1 MKSHRIT
8 AKRLA
13 AVGCMTAA
21 SLVLAAC
28 GSGTSGTSSSST
40 QTTAV
45 FAEGPAAP
53 PNYIFPLA
61 SLQYFSVSNI
71 NQFQVLMFRPLYW
84 FGSNG
89 TVSLNENLSLAN
101 TPQYS
106 NGGKT
111 VTITLKNYKW
121 SDGKPV
127 TSRDIGFWI
136 NLVKAAVAENPG
148 NWAGYVPNLFPDN
161 IASYTLPNSK
171 TIVLNLTRAYSQT
184 YFTYNQL
191 SQLNP
196 LPQHAWD
203 KTSANG
209 TVGNYDST
217 PAGATQVY
225 NFLIN
230 EAKNTATYATNP
242 LWQVVDGPFR
252 LTGFTSTGEVTMVP
266 NPNYSGPVKPTIKKF
281 IELPFTTDT
290 AEFNQLRNPGG
301 GQKIDYGFVPAQ
313 LTNQKNV
320 SGYTF
325 APWTGWQIT
334 YFPLNFSNP
343 KTGPLFNQLYL
354 RQAMQMLVDQPAYIK
369 SIFNGYAYPTY
380 GPIPLKPTSQFLD
393 STELNNPYPYDP
405 TKAVDL
411 LKSHGWQIN
420 ANGTDVCTNPGTG
433 SNQCGAGVASGAKLS
448 FNFEYVSGAQV
459 VQSEVEQLASAW
471 SKAGIHLNLSSKT
484 FNQVLNDAV
493 PCTAGTPC
501 NWDMAFWGGGWIYAP
516 DYYPTGDELWATGAG
531 SNSGAYSNPTADAL
545 IQKTE
550 YAGGTI
556 QDLKNYEDFMTKNLP
571 VIWLPVAYAQLSEIN
586 VNLKGATPQ
595 DPLLNLNPEN
605 WRFN

>member
-1 MKSHRIT
+1 MKSHRLT

-21 SLVLAAC
+21 SLILAAC
-28 GSGTSGTSSSST
+28 GSGTSGGGSST
-40 QTTAV
+40 QTTAT
-45 FAEGPAAP
+45 FAEGPSAP

-61 SLQYFSVSNI
+61 SLQNFSVANI

-89 TVSLNENLSLAN
+89 SVALNEKLSLAN
-101 TPQYS
+101 APVYS
-106 NGGKT
+106 DGGKT
-111 VTITLKNYKW
+111 VTITMKKYMW
-121 SDGKPV
+121 SDGQPV
-127 TSRDIGFWI
+127 TSRDVGFWI
-136 NLVKAAVAENPG
+136 NLVKAAVADNTA
-148 NWAGYVPNLFPDN
+148 NWAGYVPSLFPDN
-161 IASYTLPNSK
+161 IASFDTPNSS
-171 TIVLNLTRAYSQT
+171 TIVLHLTKAYSDN

-203 KTSANG
+203 KTSVTGA
-209 TVGNYDST
+209 VGNYDTT
-217 PAGATQVY
+217 PAGALQVY
-225 NFLIN
+225 KFL
-230 EAKNTATYATNP
+230 AGQAQDTASYATNP
-242 LWQVVDGPFR
+242 LWQVVDGPFK
-252 LTGFTSTGEVTMVP
+252 LTGFTTSGQVTMVP
-266 NPNYSGPVKPTIKKF
+266 NPNYSGPVKPKIKKF

-301 GQKIDYGFVPAQ
+301 GTKIDYGFVPAQ
-313 LTNQKNV
+313 DTNVKNV

-325 APWTGWQIT
+325 APWAGWQIT

-343 KTGPLFNQLYL
+343 KSAPMFNQLYI
-354 RQAMQMLVDQPAYIK
+354 RQAMQMLVDQPGYIK
-369 SIFNGYAYPTY
+369 GIFNGYAYPTY
-380 GPIPLKPTSQFLD
+380 GPIPLKPASQFVD
-393 STELNNPYPYDP
+393 KTELNNPYPYDP

-411 LKSHGWQIN
+411 LKSHGWTITV
-420 ANGTDVCTNPGTG
+420 NGADVCSNPGTG
-433 SNQCGAGVASGAKLS
+433 SNQCGAGVPAGAKLS
-448 FNFEYVSGAQV
+448 FNFEYVSGTQV
-459 VQSEVEQLASAW
+459 VTSEVKQLSSAW
-471 SKAGIHLNLSSKT
+471 SKAGIQLNISAKP
-484 FNQVLNDAV
+484 FNQVLQDAV

-550 YAGGTI
+550 LAGGTL
-556 QDLKNYEDFMTKNLP
+556 QDLKNYEDFMAKNLP
-571 VIWLPVAYAQLSEIN
+571 VIWLPVAYAQLSEIST
-586 VNLKGATPQ
+586 NLKGATPQ

-605 WRFN
+605 WYFS